1 MALIIP
7 SHLKFKPPNFLR
19 QQKFSHF
26 DSRDEVFSAKNSTNT
41 LLTSRNH
48 CLPHKFA
55 KPFGV
60 RRFSVLT
67 RACSD
72 GDGVE
77 IFAAKEQPF
86 ASDVDTSKDSSSS
99 WNDGYIA
106 MFVRMLGL
114 DNDPQ
119 DREQAVVT
127 LWKYSLGGKE
137 YVDNIMRF
145 SGIVN
150 LIVNLLK
157 LDSDSACEAAAGLL
171 RVISAINVYR
181 DLVAE
186 SAAVEEMTGLLR
198 RCPLSSEVK
207 EQSIC
212 TLWNLSVDGKVRAR
226 ITSSEILPLLVK
238 FLEDEDLKVIEAA
251 GGVLANLA
259 LSHSEHEIMI
269 EAGVIPKLAKF
280 LKFELEESKVIRKV
294 ARNALLEFAKDEYNR
309 ILVME
314 EGIVLVP
321 LIGTAAYKS
330 FRPALYSWP
339 YLPDGTEIEQTSK
352 GPSKYGASELL
363 LGLNVQEKNI
373 DLDEAKINALAGR
386 TQQQFLARIG
396 AIEMEFDN
404 KSDNHCNSNERFTL
418 LPWIDGVAR
427 LVLILGLEDES
438 AIARA
443 ARSIADAS
451 FNEHMRISFME
462 AGALKFLIQLINHSS
477 DTIRLAV
484 LQALD
489 KMSISNDVCQK
500 IEAEGVLHP
509 LINLL
514 KHSKLE
520 TSQSLIA
527 TILSILT
534 RILDPNKGITLKVFN
549 GTVNNSKD
557 GWDETGNPK
566 SDEGNDT
573 VSSKSSP
580 SGQTVDLNELVDSTV
595 FTSLVDIMKTSNPDL
610 QRKASSIIEFITMI
624 KPCVEKLVLADIE
637 SGLEAVFRQKS
648 LTETEDDAQGKQP
661 ELRSLELEEAGQA
674 VSAASRL
681 LTRLLDH
688 DHFRQTVNYPHL
700 TELLRTI
707 LVSDTPLHYKDR
719 VAASLVKLSSLSGRY
734 SGFENPISTE
744 VTLYETIPR
753 LILQIQSSSFPEVQQ
768 AAVLELNR
776 IISEGLMDSSR
787 AVASE
792 GGIFALV
799 KLMEIGNDRAKE
811 ASLEILCSLG
821 MDSENHAVIVAAG
834 AVPILKKIVLSQGPQ
849 WTRALSLLRTLPT

>member
-1 MALIIP
+1 MALIIA
-7 SHLKFKPPNFLR
+7 SHLKLKPSNFLQ
-19 QQKFSHF
+19 QQKISNF
-26 DSRDEVFSAKNSTNT
+26 DSRVKVFSAKKSTNT
-41 LLTSRNH
+41 ILTSRNH
-48 CLPHKFA
+48 CLPHKFTS
-55 KPFGV
+55 PFGV
-60 RRFSVLT
+60 SRFSVLT
-67 RACSD
+67 RACID

-77 IFAAKEQPF
+77 VFVARKQPF
-86 ASDVDTSKDSSSS
+86 TFDIDTSKDSSSGS
-99 WNDGYIA
+99 DDGYIA

-137 YVDNIMRF
+137 YVDNIMKF
-145 SGIVN
+145 SGTVN

-157 LDSDSACEAAAGLL
+157 SDSACEAAAGLL

-181 DLVAE
+181 DLVTE

-198 RCPLSSEVK
+198 RSHLSSEVK

-212 TLWNLSVDGKVRAR
+212 TLWNLSVDEKVRAR
-226 ITSSEILPLLVK
+226 ITSSEILPLLVN
-238 FLEDEDLKVIEAA
+238 FLEDEDLKVNEAA

-269 EAGVIPKLAKF
+269 EARVIPKLAKF
-280 LKFELEESKVIRKV
+280 LKLELEESKVIRKV

-330 FRPALYSWP
+330 FRPALYLWP
-339 YLPDGTEIEQTSK
+339 SLPDGTKIEQTSK

-363 LGLNVQEKNI
+363 LGLNVLEKNI
-373 DLDEAKINALAGR
+373 DLDEAKTNSLVGR

-396 AIEMEFDN
+396 AIEMEEDN

-443 ARSIADAS
+443 ARSIAEAS
-451 FNEHMRISFME
+451 INEHMRVSFME
-462 AGALKFLIQLINHSS
+462 AGALKFLVQLINHSS
-477 DTIRLAV
+477 HAVRLAV

-489 KMSISNDVCQK
+489 KLSISNDVCHK
-500 IEAEGVLHP
+500 IEAGGVLHP

-534 RILDPNKGITLKVFN
+534 RILDPNKEITLKVYN
-549 GTVNNSKD
+549 GTVDNSKD
-557 GWDETGNPK
+557 GWDETRNPI
-566 SDEGNDT
+566 SNEGNDT
-573 VSSKSSP
+573 VSSKSSS
-580 SGQTVDLNELVDSTV
+580 SGWTVDLGELFDSTV
-595 FTSLVDIMKTSNPDL
+595 FTSLVDIMKTSNPGL
-610 QRKASSIIEFITMI
+610 QRKASSIIEISTMI
-624 KPCVEKLVLADIE
+624 KPCMEKLILADIE

-648 LTETEDDAQGKQP
+648 LTETEDDSHGEQP
-661 ELRSLELEEAGQA
+661 EIYSLELEEAGQA

-688 DHFRQTVNYPHL
+688 GHFRQTINSPHFM
-700 TELLRTI
+700 ELLRTI
-707 LVSDTPLHYKDR
+707 LVSDTPLHYKDW

-753 LILQIQSSSFPEVQQ
+753 LIQQIQSSFYPEVQE
-768 AAVLELNR
+768 AAVLELNS
-776 IISEGLMDSSR
+776 IISEGLIDSTR

-792 GGIFALV
+792 SGIFALV
-799 KLMEIGNDRAKE
+799 KLMENGSDRAKE
-811 ASLEILCSLG
+811 ASLAILYSLG

-834 AVPILKKIVLSQGPQ
+834 AVPILKKIVLSQGSQ
-849 WTRALSLLRTLPT
+849 WTRALHLLRTLPA